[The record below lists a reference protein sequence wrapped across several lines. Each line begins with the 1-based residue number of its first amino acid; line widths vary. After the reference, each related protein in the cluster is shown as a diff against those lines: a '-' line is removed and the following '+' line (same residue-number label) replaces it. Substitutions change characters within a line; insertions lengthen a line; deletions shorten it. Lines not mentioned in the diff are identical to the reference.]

1 MIAASVGFH
10 CPDDVQSG
18 QQGVRQ
24 ARSSYGGMLRA
35 DTSRV
40 TQVLV
45 GLNVLVFLVQLVR
58 PDLDVRF
65 GNLALAGDGS
75 GSLVGVADGQW
86 YRLLTAA
93 FLHANILHLAT
104 NMFALI
110 TVGPQVEAALG
121 RTRYLA
127 LYGLAALGGSTLS
140 FLVSTPNTVGVG
152 ASGAIFGL
160 FGAFYVLVRRVGGD
174 TGSVVGLIA
183 INLVITFV
191 VPAIDWRAH
200 LGGLVTGAALA
211 AAFAYAPRGP
221 RRALV
226 QAGAGVAVL
235 VLLVAAVAL
244 RTASLTAS

>member
-1 MIAASVGFH
+1 MIAASVGFQ
-10 CPDDVQSG
+10 CPDDVQAG
-18 QQGVRQ
+18 QRGVRQ
-24 ARSSYGGMLRA
+24 ARTSYGGSLSA

-45 GLNVLVFLVQLVR
+45 GLNVLVFLVQLGVA
-58 PDLDVRF
+58 DLDVRF
-65 GNLALAGDGS
+65 GNLALADDGS
-75 GSLVGVADGQW
+75 GRLIGVAEGQW

-93 FLHANILHLAT
+93 FLHAGLLHLAT

-110 TVGPQVEAALG
+110 TVGPQIEAALG
-121 RTRYLA
+121 RTRYVA
-127 LYGLAALGGSTLS
+127 LYLLAALGGSTLS
-140 FLVSTPNTVGVG
+140 FLVSSPSTVGVG

-174 TGSVVGLIA
+174 TGPVVGLIV

-191 VPAIDWRAH
+191 FPQIDWRAH

-221 RRALV
+221 RRSLV
-226 QAGAGVAVL
+226 QGGACVGVLALL
-235 VLLVAAVAL
+235 VLAVAL
-244 RTASLTAS
+244 RTSALVG